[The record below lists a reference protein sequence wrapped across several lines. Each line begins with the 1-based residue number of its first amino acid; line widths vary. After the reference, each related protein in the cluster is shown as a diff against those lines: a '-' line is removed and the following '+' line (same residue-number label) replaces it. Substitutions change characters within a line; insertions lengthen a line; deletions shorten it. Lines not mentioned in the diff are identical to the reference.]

1 MAYMNKLVSVIFTIL
16 VIAISP
22 ALAAAPAGFTGE
34 WADKNYLKG
43 KGVFQLS
50 LEQKGSDVSVFFSA
64 AHDDGS
70 GGAPEADAKGKVTG
84 KGMVEFTWE
93 DSFKNSG
100 TGTIKR
106 AGNDVVVSLKPT
118 HVTESRCLEFYGD
131 NIRLKPA
138 GKK

>member
-1 MAYMNKLVSVIFTIL
+1 MTE
-16 VIAISP
+16 
-22 ALAAAPAGFTGE
+22 AAAR
-34 WADKNYLKG
+34 
-43 KGVFQLS
+43 
-50 LEQKGSDVSVFFSA
+50 
-64 AHDDGS
+64 
-70 GGAPEADAKGKVTG
+70 PEADGKGKVTG

-93 DSFKNSG
+93 DSFKNSR

-131 NIRLKPA
+131 NIRLKSA